1 MKIFTSI
8 KSSTTFLIIL
18 IVSCFII
25 IIIGFVYYENEKEN
39 LLNQSFASLQE
50 AGLFNETQIS
60 NWYKERLSDA
70 RFLLN
75 DDFIHNG
82 IKNLAHDLKSLDS
95 SELSKVIFPMYKN
108 HDYRTILVLDKNL
121 KVILN
126 LNPNFIPDKQEIENA
141 GKAFSS
147 RQIQNSKIDRNQIS
161 HKVYFDFYAPIYE
174 NREPLAVIIL
184 SVAPERM
191 LYSFLKGNHFA
202 SETGESI
209 LYGIKNDTLMN
220 LSGLRYNN
228 ISSLEFK
235 IPVDKSEFAA
245 AISQKKMDTI
255 ETFKDYRNE
264 NVLGDVRLLKAT
276 NWYLVTKIDQAE
288 VFQSLKFKVIASG
301 VIIFLVIGLTG
312 ILFIYI
318 NEKQSFKHL
327 KQLNESEIKY
337 KQIIEYASEGIVVFD
352 KELNILQVNSI
363 ACKNLGYAPE
373 ELLRKK
379 ILQLL
384 DPNDLKNHPLKL
396 KELIVGETIFSERYL
411 KRKDGSVY
419 LADLSAKM
427 LPDNTFFVV
436 AKDITKKHE
445 VEMQTKNS
453 ENKFRTLFESSNDAI
468 LLMDDIRFTDCNP
481 KAEQIYGKS
490 KSEIIGKTPVDF
502 SPKFQPD
509 GISSEI
515 GAVNKI
521 SKVYRG
527 KPQLFEWVHLKN
539 GREIYCEIN
548 LSLTEINNKPV
559 LIAIVRD
566 ISERKRIEKELIE
579 AKERAEEMNRLKS
592 NFLANMSHELR
603 TPMVGILGFAQILKD
618 DIKNTEHLEMIQ
630 TIFRG
635 GKRLLETLNSILELT
650 QIESKEHIIN
660 YSLTSINDLIKSKII
675 NFKSEAQSRNLT
687 LNAEMPEQEIKIVTD
702 ERLLKIVLRHLIS
715 NAIKFTEQGGVTIK
729 VEKKTLDNSDRI
741 IISVIDTGIGIPF
754 ESREY
759 IFNEFRQAS
768 EGFNRKYEGS
778 GLGLTI
784 TKKFI
789 KLLDGDIEFES
800 TLGIGTTFNLILPTK
815 VELSQPGKDKR
826 VNSRIKSEV
835 LIPATGE
842 KNISRTLEILIVED
856 DPNTVSL
863 FKIYLKKSGNVDI
876 ANNAKE
882 ALDKTEKN
890 SYDLILMDINLG
902 EEIDGLMLTRMLRET
917 KEYENTPIIAVTA
930 FAMEK
935 DRKNAFEAGC
945 TNYLSKPF
953 DKNTLLKMISGE
965 LNQPVYPA
973 S

>member
-141 GKAFSS
+141 SKAFSS

-228 ISSLEFK
+228 ISPLEFK

-318 NEKQSFKHL
+318 N
-327 KQLNESEIKY
+327 
-337 KQIIEYASEGIVVFD
+337 
-352 KELNILQVNSI
+352 
-363 ACKNLGYAPE
+363 
-373 ELLRKK
+373 RKA
-379 ILQLL
+379 
-384 DPNDLKNHPLKL
+384 
-396 KELIVGETIFSERYL
+396 IF
-411 KRKDGSVY
+411 
-419 LADLSAKM
+419 
-427 LPDNTFFVV
+427 
-436 AKDITKKHE
+436 
-445 VEMQTKNS
+445 
-453 ENKFRTLFESSNDAI
+453 
-468 LLMDDIRFTDCNP
+468 
-481 KAEQIYGKS
+481 
-490 KSEIIGKTPVDF
+490 
-502 SPKFQPD
+502 
-509 GISSEI
+509 
-515 GAVNKI
+515 
-521 SKVYRG
+521 
-527 KPQLFEWVHLKN
+527 
-539 GREIYCEIN
+539 
-548 LSLTEINNKPV
+548 
-559 LIAIVRD
+559 
-566 ISERKRIEKELIE
+566 
-579 AKERAEEMNRLKS
+579 
-592 NFLANMSHELR
+592 
-603 TPMVGILGFAQILKD
+603 
-618 DIKNTEHLEMIQ
+618 
-630 TIFRG
+630 
-635 GKRLLETLNSILELT
+635 
-650 QIESKEHIIN
+650 
-660 YSLTSINDLIKSKII
+660 
-675 NFKSEAQSRNLT
+675 
-687 LNAEMPEQEIKIVTD
+687 
-702 ERLLKIVLRHLIS
+702 
-715 NAIKFTEQGGVTIK
+715 
-729 VEKKTLDNSDRI
+729 
-741 IISVIDTGIGIPF
+741 
-754 ESREY
+754 
-759 IFNEFRQAS
+759 
-768 EGFNRKYEGS
+768 
-778 GLGLTI
+778 
-784 TKKFI
+784 
-789 KLLDGDIEFES
+789 
-800 TLGIGTTFNLILPTK
+800 
-815 VELSQPGKDKR
+815 
-826 VNSRIKSEV
+826 
-835 LIPATGE
+835 
-842 KNISRTLEILIVED
+842 
-856 DPNTVSL
+856 
-863 FKIYLKKSGNVDI
+863 
-876 ANNAKE
+876 
-882 ALDKTEKN
+882 
-890 SYDLILMDINLG
+890 
-902 EEIDGLMLTRMLRET
+902 
-917 KEYENTPIIAVTA
+917 
-930 FAMEK
+930 
-935 DRKNAFEAGC
+935 
-945 TNYLSKPF
+945 
-953 DKNTLLKMISGE
+953 
-965 LNQPVYPA
+965 
-973 S
+973 